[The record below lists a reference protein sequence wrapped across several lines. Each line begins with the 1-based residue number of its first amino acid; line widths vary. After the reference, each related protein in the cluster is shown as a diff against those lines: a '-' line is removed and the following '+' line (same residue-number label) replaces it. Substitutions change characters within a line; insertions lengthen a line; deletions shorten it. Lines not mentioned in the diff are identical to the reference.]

1 VRLLFALLLITTA
14 AWPAKVVS
22 LRTVPAQVSLKGAR
36 ASQQFLAMAKY
47 ADGTER
53 DVTEEAEWRLSK
65 PALAK
70 FISPAR
76 VAPSADGDLTLTAI
90 LSGNQAKSTLKI
102 EDAAVTQPVSFRR
115 EIAGILTRRGCNS
128 ATCHGGVK
136 GQGGLKLSAGA
147 LYPADDYEW
156 IAKGGGYQV
165 LTAEVKG
172 ERIPRINLADPD
184 KSLLLLKP
192 TGATP
197 HGGGKRF
204 AADSE
209 DYHTTLEWIR
219 NGAPYSTGDSAAGS
233 GAEAKLSRLE
243 LFPSM
248 AMVPL
253 EAQQRLLVTAHFSD
267 GHVEDYSHQAL
278 YTVNDGEVAVVSAD
292 GVIGAKRRGETSVLV
307 RAAGQVA
314 SVGVGVI
321 GPPVPDYPSI
331 PRDNFIDEYVF
342 EKLRKFQIIPSGL
355 AGDSEFLRRV
365 CLDLTGTLPPPNRV
379 LDFLASSDPRKRE
392 NAIDAL
398 IASPEFVDYWTFRF
412 ADLFRVS
419 IFGNGLSPKWMAE
432 YWEWIRANIESNRP
446 YDEVARERI
455 AVEGYKPPSRHFLPY
470 NQIPTPADAMA
481 EEVRV
486 FMGRR
491 LDCAQ
496 CHNHPYENWSQ
507 DQFWGMAAF
516 FSRMF
521 RMGQVVVDHP
531 TSMDLGTK
539 DVGGSMDLLHP
550 RTKAVVKPALLDN
563 SPLHMP
569 SNTTGDGSPRKELA
583 RWMTSH
589 PYFAEAAVNRIWGY
603 FFARGIVDPVDDFRS
618 TNPATHPELL
628 AALAADFR
636 GHGYNLRRLMKT
648 IVSSRTYQLSHRP
661 NATNREDVTNYSRSL
676 SRGLDA
682 EVLLDAVAD
691 VTGIPETFSTA
702 ITEGATLGQAPA
714 GTRAI
719 QLRDPDT
726 FFSRFLELY
735 GRSNRGAVP
744 ERNNKANLSQAMH
757 VLAGATYVDRL
768 SLPTG
773 RLAKLLQSGATDE
786 RIVSEFYLAALSRP
800 PAVDEVQELKT
811 ILAQRGDRE
820 TGLRELVWALISS
833 REFAENH

>member
-1 VRLLFALLLITTA
+1 M
-14 AWPAKVVS
+14 
-22 LRTVPAQVSLKGAR
+22 G
-36 ASQQFLAMAKY
+36 
-47 ADGTER
+47 
-53 DVTEEAEWRLSK
+53 
-65 PALAK
+65 
-70 FISPAR
+70 
-76 VAPSADGDLTLTAI
+76 
-90 LSGNQAKSTLKI
+90 
-102 EDAAVTQPVSFRR
+102 
-115 EIAGILTRRGCNS
+115 
-128 ATCHGGVK
+128 
-136 GQGGLKLSAGA
+136 
-147 LYPADDYEW
+147 
-156 IAKGGGYQV
+156 
-165 LTAEVKG
+165 
-172 ERIPRINLADPD
+172 
-184 KSLLLLKP
+184 
-192 TGATP
+192 
-197 HGGGKRF
+197 
-204 AADSE
+204 
-209 DYHTTLEWIR
+209 
-219 NGAPYSTGDSAAGS
+219 
-233 GAEAKLSRLE
+233 
-243 LFPSM
+243 
-248 AMVPL
+248 
-253 EAQQRLLVTAHFSD
+253 
-267 GHVEDYSHQAL
+267 
-278 YTVNDGEVAVVSAD
+278 
-292 GVIGAKRRGETSVLV
+292 
-307 RAAGQVA
+307 
-314 SVGVGVI
+314 
-321 GPPVPDYPSI
+321 
-331 PRDNFIDEYVF
+331 
-342 EKLRKFQIIPSGL
+342 KFQIVPSGL
-355 AGDSEFLRRV
+355 ATDSEFLRRV
-365 CLDLTGTLPPPNRV
+365 CLDLTGTLPPPQRV
-379 LDFLASSDPRKRE
+379 HDFLASTDPRKRE
-392 NAIDAL
+392 RVIDAL

-432 YWEWIRANIESNRP
+432 YWEWIHANIESNRP

-455 AVEGYKPPSRHFLPY
+455 AAEGYKPPSRHFLPY
-470 NQIPTPADAMA
+470 NQTGTPADTMA

-516 FSRMF
+516 FSRVF

-531 TSMDLGTK
+531 VNMDLGTK

-550 RTKAVVKPALLDN
+550 RTKAVVTPALLDS
-563 SPLHMP
+563 SPVKIAP
-569 SNTTGDGSPRKELA
+569 EGNPRKELA

-618 TNPATHPELL
+618 TNPPTHPELL

-636 GHGYNLRRLMKT
+636 EHGYDLRRLMKT

-661 NATNREDVTNYSRSL
+661 NATNREDVTNYSHSL

-702 ITEGATLGQAPA
+702 ITDGATVGQAPA

-735 GRSNRGAVP
+735 GRSNRGAIP

-768 SLPTG
+768 SQKNG

-786 RIVSEFYLAALSRP
+786 QIFGEFYLAALTRP
-800 PAVDEVQELKT
+800 PAVEEVQEFKT

-820 TGLRELVWALISS
+820 AGLREFVWALISS